1 MQQPAAHSVEPAAAP
16 TATGSRRRLWIG
28 LTILGLVLALLVI
41 SLALFVRARQSS
53 QADVLW
59 RYPTDSIDPSAQP
72 ASGGTAVVSADDA
85 LLGLDAGTGSQR
97 WRLDRE
103 VSDVVVDGDRIY
115 AGCCRESDS
124 GPSSILAVDAADG
137 TIRWQVDRGNAGRS
151 ISISFAPV
159 TPVGDRVVVS
169 SNDDEVFAL
178 DADTGKQLW
187 SVSAPVFGTPA
198 VSGQVVAISGY
209 GRAIGID
216 LATGATKW
224 EFTTDPALELSE
236 PVALGGDFVFTS
248 SIDVMSPDEPEVPPS
263 VFALNA
269 KTGSRSWEHRTD
281 AVQLTPPVLSDN
293 LVVTGVHKSFD
304 GQDLG
309 VLAFD
314 GTSSKPLWEAS
325 DLGQV
330 DTPVVGPSRIYVAP
344 QGNAGVVALDPG
356 NGAVS
361 WEYRFDESGP
371 GPIVLTSEL
380 VWVGGDEDE
389 LVGFTPD
396 SGTVNQQYQA
406 DSAIVSLAAD
416 RETLFLGTYMD
427 GLFALDAGS

>member
-1 MQQPAAHSVEPAAAP
+1 MQGPGAQEVESVAVP
-16 TATGSRRRLWIG
+16 TATDSRRGVWIG
-28 LTILGLVLALLVI
+28 PTILVLVLALLVTV
-41 SLALFVRARQSS
+41 LALFVRARQSN
-53 QADVLW
+53 QVDVLW
-59 RYPTDSIDPSAQP
+59 RYPTDSIDPSAQA
-72 ASGGTAVVSADDA
+72 ASGGTAVLSDEDA
-85 LLGLDAGTGSQR
+85 LLGVDAATGSQR
-97 WRLDRE
+97 WRLERE
-103 VSDVVVDGDRIY
+103 ISDVVVAGDRIY
-115 AGCCRESDS
+115 ASCCQDADS
-124 GPSSILAVDAADG
+124 GPTSLLAVDAADG
-137 TIRWQVDRGNAGRS
+137 TIRWQVDRGNAQRS
-151 ISISFAPV
+151 IPISFAPV
-159 TPVGDRVVVS
+159 TPVGDTVMVS

-344 QGNAGVVALDPG
+344 QGNAGVVALDPS

-396 SGTVNQQYQA
+396 SGTVNKQYQA

-427 GLFALDAGS
+427 GLVALDTGS